1 MISDAVMG
9 AVLTGADLS
18 AQRSTCMPLR
28 TPRGSVVNNFWSEKQ
43 KSFFNLAYVRLVAQV
58 RMTTMTR
65 PNSTFALT
73 A

>member
-1 MISDAVMG
+1 MISDAATA
-9 AVLTGADLS
+9 AVRTNVDLS
-18 AQRSTCMPLR
+18 AQWSTVMPFR

-58 RMTTMTR
+58 LMTTMTR

>member
-1 MISDAVMG
+1 
-9 AVLTGADLS
+9 
-18 AQRSTCMPLR
+18 MPLR
-28 TPRGSVVNNFWSEKQ
+28 TPRGSVVNNFWTEKQ
-43 KSFFNLAYVRLVAQV
+43 KSFFNLAYFRLVAQV